1 MSARTYMVSLQS
13 LEPIRR
19 AIGSKDRALLD
30 ALIQAVDER
39 SRSTVEGMIMGPPP
53 AKEPGCWGFLVEPL
67 AQHFGLSPRRLPLD
81 DWKHHYIWNDY
92 RSIADPHL
100 SGQGK
105 KLLEFMDSG
114 RPFLGTSIDQDGSL
128 FAWLTAAEARSLL
141 DELTALDAAKLGELD
156 EFHEELIESLQET
169 IDRGADLFVGAC

>member
-1 MSARTYMVSLQS
+1 LKSLQ
-13 LEPIRR
+13 PIRR

-30 ALIQAVDER
+30 ALVQALGEDHR
-39 SRSTVEGMIMGPPP
+39 SPAEGMIMGPPP
-53 AKEPGCWGFLVEPL
+53 AKEPGCWGRLVEPL

-81 DWKHHYIWNDY
+81 DWKHNYVWGDY

-100 SGQGK
+100 SAQGK

-114 RPFLGTSIDQDGSL
+114 RPFVGSGIDYDGSL
-128 FAWLTAAEARSLL
+128 FAWLTAAEAKSLL
-141 DELTALDAAKLGELD
+141 VELTSIDAATLGDLD

-169 IDRGADLFVGAC
+169 VDRGADLFVGAC

>member
-13 LEPIRR
+13 LDPIRR
-19 AIGSKDRALLD
+19 AISSKDRDLLD
-30 ALIQAVDER
+30 ALLPAVSENFR
-39 SRSTVEGMIMGPPP
+39 SAAEGMIMGPPP

-81 DWKHHYIWNDY
+81 DWKHYYVWNDY

-105 KLLEFMDSG
+105 KLLEFIDSG
-114 RPFLGTSIDQDGSL
+114 RPFVGTSMDHDGSM
-128 FAWLTAAEARSLL
+128 FAWLTAAEAKSLL
-141 DELTALDAAKLGELD
+141 DELTAIDAATFDELD
-156 EFHEELIESLQET
+156 EFHEELIESLQQT
-169 IDRGADLFVGAC
+169 VDRGADLFVGAC

>member
-1 MSARTYMVSLQS
+1 MSTRTYMVSLES

-30 ALIQAVDER
+30 ALLPAVDEGFR
-39 SRSTVEGMIMGPPP
+39 SAAEGMIMGPPP
-53 AKEPGCWGFLVEPL
+53 AKEPGCWSFLVEPL
-67 AQHFGLSPRRLPLD
+67 AQHFGLSPHRLPLE
-81 DWKHHYIWNDY
+81 DWKHYYVWEDY
-92 RSIADPHL
+92 RSIVDPHL

-114 RPFLGTSIDQDGSL
+114 RPFVGTSIDHDGSM

-141 DELTALDAAKLGELD
+141 DELTAIDAAKVGDLD

-169 IDRGADLFVGAC
+169 VDRGADLFVGAC